1 MMDKSPKTNLPRIVA
16 RPLARLAV
24 RFLSWGGYSVTKNT
38 GYAHDEMVLPTV
50 SLEFMKKER
59 FVRAY
64 RAGMESG
71 HRYSKLAGTSDADI
85 HLEFRVATAL
95 WAAAHCRQLE
105 GDFVECGVY
114 TGIFSLAVCDY
125 IDFNKTGKHFWLFD
139 TFAGHP
145 NDQKDTAERPAY
157 TSEIVE
163 AYSDHYEMTK
173 AKFAKF
179 PNASLIRGS
188 VPDTLP
194 MVPIEKVCYL
204 SIDMNLWK
212 PEVAAL
218 DYFWPKLVPG
228 AIVILDDY
236 GRSQFP
242 LLCENEDRWAVAHG
256 VEILTMANGQGLMI
270 KP

>member
-1 MMDKSPKTNLPRIVA
+1 MPNTGFA
-16 RPLARLAV
+16 RRAGQQFSRLAA
-24 RFLSWGGYSVTKNT
+24 RYLRWRGYEVVKRL

-50 SLEFMKKER
+50 SLEFMKKDR

-64 RAGMESG
+64 RAGIESG
-71 HRYSKLAGTSDADI
+71 HRYSKLAGISDADI
-85 HLEFRVATAL
+85 HMEFRVATAL
-95 WAAAHCRQLE
+95 WAAAHAAKRE

-125 IDFNKTGKHFWLFD
+125 IDFNKTGKRFWLFD

-145 NDQKDTAERPAY
+145 DDQKDAAERLAY

-173 AKFAKF
+173 AKFAKY
-179 PNASLIRGS
+179 PQATLVRGQ
-188 VPDTLP
+188 VPGTLAT
-194 MVPIEKVCYL
+194 VPINKVCYL

-212 PEVAAL
+212 PEIAAL

-228 AIVILDDY
+228 AIVVLDDY

-242 LLCENEDRWAVAHG
+242 LLCEKEDRWAAAHS